1 MRECCACFCAVA
13 SKTGIKLPSVFLI
26 KKYSHRSVFFGVSSY
41 ILVILNACLF
51 HLLRFF
57 PPYSCHFFL
66 NKETKPFIFLWLQVY
81 SISLVIFSVPATCV
95 SCFLCCLIWI
105 KKNKLLKGKS
115 KSFYFDTRDVFN
127 NPINFWVVNEA
138 SRWGHIT
145 VEFMPTAYT
154 NLWDWLTRTGINR
167 RKNSLSGFLNLFFAI
182 WWARIF
188 RAAWRWI
195 ATGAVTSSTAA
206 VWIVTPWEWQE
217 LNIENKVFEL
227 LKEMLYQKNLSHHL
241 RNHWS

>member
-13 SKTGIKLPSVFLI
+13 SKTGKKLPSVFLI

-41 ILVILNACLF
+41 ILVILNVCLF

-105 KKNKLLKGKS
+105 KKNKLLKGKR

-154 NLWDWLTRTGINR
+154 NLWDWLTRTGI
-167 RKNSLSGFLNLFFAI
+167 KIVG
-182 WWARIF
+182 RIHF
-188 RAAWRWI
+188 RAFLI
-195 ATGAVTSSTAA
+195 SSS
-206 VWIVTPWEWQE
+206 PSDE
-217 LNIENKVFEL
+217 LESSEL
-227 LKEMLYQKNLSHHL
+227 LEDESLLVLSLPVLLLSESSLPESGKN
-241 RNHWS
+241 